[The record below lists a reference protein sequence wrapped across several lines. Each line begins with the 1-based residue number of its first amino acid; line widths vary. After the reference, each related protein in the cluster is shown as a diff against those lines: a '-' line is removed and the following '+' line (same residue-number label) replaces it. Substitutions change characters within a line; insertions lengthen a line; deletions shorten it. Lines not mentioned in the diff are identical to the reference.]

1 MPTPKREEDQ
11 TMIRRLVG
19 LSVLLLVGL
28 SLTPGLSHAIPTVTA
43 GSATVHV
50 GDVFT
55 IPVSIT
61 DTDADATGLFA
72 WQFDLAFKP
81 SIVRALAVTEGPFM
95 SSFGT
100 TSFTPGVIDNGSG
113 LISLVADFYVDLPPD
128 PSGSG
133 VLANIQFRALAVG
146 VSPLTLSNVFLNLL
160 DVSSETFD
168 VVNGRVTVV
177 PEPATLT
184 LLGVGLGVA
193 LGVHHRRRHLRRS

>member
-1 MPTPKREEDQ
+1 M
-11 TMIRRLVG
+11 RRLVG
-19 LSVLLLVGL
+19 LYVLLVGL
-28 SLTPGLSHAIPTVTA
+28 TITPGLSHALPTVTA

-55 IPVSIT
+55 IPISIANTT
-61 DTDADATGLFA
+61 DLFA
-72 WQFDLAFKP
+72 WQFDLSFKP
-81 SIVRALAVTEGPFM
+81 SIVHALAVTEGPFM

-100 TSFTPGVIDNGSG
+100 TLFTPGVIDNGSG
-113 LISLVADFYVDLPPD
+113 LISLVADFFVDLPPD

-133 VLANIQFRALAVG
+133 VLANIQFQALAVG

-177 PEPATLT
+177 PGPPPLT
-184 LLGVGLGVA
+184 FLGPGLA
-193 LGVHHRRRHLRRS
+193 A